1 MKSYMPL
8 RASCFLLGALIA
20 LVIRFV
26 QMLCEGK
33 AVGEASNPAENKLE
47 MAA

>member
-8 RASCFLLGALIA
+8 RASCFMLGAFIA
-20 LVIRFV
+20 LAIRFL

-33 AVGEASNPAENKLE
+33 AVGDASNPSENKLE
-47 MAA
+47 MAE